1 MFRYSQDYSGNQ
13 DYSIERKPYSPQ
25 LSKKSSV
32 SIRRLS
38 CALGIPMTKVLEL
51 IISKLP
57 IIFSSL
63 DICSK
68 CQDNSECK
76 NCVFINQTTTQTAE
90 KTTEKTANAA

>member
-25 LSKKSSV
+25 LSIKSSISV
-32 SIRRLS
+32 RRLS

-51 IISKLP
+51 IINKLP
-57 IIFSSL
+57 LIFSTL

-68 CQDNSECK
+68 CHDNSECE
-76 NCVFINQTTTQTAE
+76 NCVFNNQVTAT
-90 KTTEKTANAA
+90 KTETITEKTANAA